1 MDKSRQQFEE
11 FIKFHMDDKETN
23 NKFETANNGLNY
35 ADQYVDLMWISWQA
49 SRESAEPE
57 IKHHQLR
64 ELVNT
69 ARDTAI
75 KYQGCQCLRSALS
88 TAIRHSLIC
97 NGVKIKDE

>member
-11 FIKFHMDDKETN
+11 WRSK
-23 NKFETANNGLNY
+23 NKSSTINLF
-35 ADQYVDLMWISWQA
+35 DVWQA

-75 KYQGCQCLRSALS
+75 KYQGCQCLRSALEAS
-88 TAIRHSLIC
+88 IRNSLTS

>member
-11 FIKFHMDDKETN
+11 WRSK
-23 NKFETANNGLNY
+23 NKSSTINLF
-35 ADQYVDLMWISWQA
+35 DVWQA
-49 SRESAEPE
+49 SRENAEPE

-75 KYQGCQCLRSALS
+75 KYQGCQCLRSALEAS
-88 TAIRHSLIC
+88 IRNSLT
-97 NGVKIKDE
+97 

>member
-1 MDKSRQQFEE
+1 MDKSRRQFEE
-11 FIKFHMDDKETN
+11 WRSK
-23 NKFETANNGLNY
+23 NKSSTINLF
-35 ADQYVDLMWISWQA
+35 DVWQA

-75 KYQGCQCLRSALS
+75 KYQGCQCLRSALETS
-88 TAIRHSLIC
+88 IRNSLTS
-97 NGVKIKDE
+97 NGVKIKNE

>member
-11 FIKFHMDDKETN
+11 WRSK
-23 NKFETANNGLNY
+23 NKSSTINLF
-35 ADQYVDLMWISWQA
+35 DVWQA
-49 SRESAEPE
+49 SRENAEPE

-75 KYQGCQCLRSALS
+75 KYQGCQCLRSALEAS
-88 TAIRHSLIC
+88 IRNSLTS

>member
-11 FIKFHMDDKETN
+11 WRSK
-23 NKFETANNGLNY
+23 NKSSTINLF
-35 ADQYVDLMWISWQA
+35 DVWQA
-49 SRESAEPE
+49 SRENAEPE

>member
-11 FIKFHMDDKETN
+11 WFKKEYPLIESQPENTLLQSV
-23 NKFETANNGLNY
+23 KRQCFKA
-35 ADQYVDLMWISWQA
+35 WQA
-49 SRESAEPE
+49 SRKNHEPE

-75 KYQGCQCLRSALS
+75 KYQGCQWLRSALA
-88 TAIRHSLIC
+88 TAIKNNLIS
-97 NGVKIKDE
+97 NGVKIKNE

>member
-11 FIKFHMDDKETN
+11 TIKQLSDPSE
-23 NKFETANNGLNY
+23 FESKLKRANNGLNY
-35 ADQYVDLMWISWQA
+35 ADQYVDLMWIAWQA

>member
-1 MDKSRQQFEE
+1 MDKLDGVRAVFEKLYKE
-11 FIKFHMDDKETN
+11 QTVFIENTHGYDSQKFSLWAG
-23 NKFETANNGLNY
+23 FQLG
-35 ADQYVDLMWISWQA
+35 WQA

-75 KYQGCQCLRSALS
+75 KYQGCQCLRSALEAS
-88 TAIRHSLIC
+88 IRNSLTS

>member
-11 FIKFHMDDKETN
+11 WRSK
-23 NKFETANNGLNY
+23 NKSSTINLF
-35 ADQYVDLMWISWQA
+35 DVWQA

-97 NGVKIKDE
+97 NGVKIKK

>member
-1 MDKSRQQFEE
+1 MDKSRQKFEE
-11 FIKFHMDDKETN
+11 WRSK
-23 NKFETANNGLNY
+23 NKSSTINLF
-35 ADQYVDLMWISWQA
+35 DVWQA

-75 KYQGCQCLRSALS
+75 KYQGCQCLRSALEAS
-88 TAIRHSLIC
+88 IRNSLTS
-97 NGVKIKDE
+97 NGVK

>member
-1 MDKSRQQFEE
+1 MMDKSRQQFEE
-11 FIKFHMDDKETN
+11 WRSK
-23 NKFETANNGLNY
+23 NKSSTINLF
-35 ADQYVDLMWISWQA
+35 DVWQA

>member
-1 MDKSRQQFEE
+1 MDKSRKQFEE
-11 FIKFHMDDKETN
+11 WRSK
-23 NKFETANNGLNY
+23 NKSSTINLF
-35 ADQYVDLMWISWQA
+35 DVWQA

-75 KYQGCQCLRSALS
+75 KYQGCQCLRSALEAS
-88 TAIRHSLIC
+88 IRNSLTS

>member
-11 FIKFHMDDKETN
+11 WRSK
-23 NKFETANNGLNY
+23 NKSSTINLF
-35 ADQYVDLMWISWQA
+35 DLWQA

-75 KYQGCQCLRSALS
+75 KYQGCQCLRSALETS
-88 TAIRHSLIC
+88 IRNNLIS

>member
-1 MDKSRQQFEE
+1 MDKSRRQFEE
-11 FIKFHMDDKETN
+11 WFAPQKEEM
-23 NKFETANNGLNY
+23 KRNGLGMMHITRMY
-35 ADQYVDLMWISWQA
+35 RRQLSAWQA

-75 KYQGCQCLRSALS
+75 KYQGCQCLRSALETS
-88 TAIRHSLIC
+88 IRNSLTS
-97 NGVKIKDE
+97 NGVKIKNE